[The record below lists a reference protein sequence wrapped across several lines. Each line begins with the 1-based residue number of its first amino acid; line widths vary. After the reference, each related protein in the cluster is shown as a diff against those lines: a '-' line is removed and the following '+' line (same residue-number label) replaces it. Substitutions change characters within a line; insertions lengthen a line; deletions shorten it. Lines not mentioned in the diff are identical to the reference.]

1 MGDNRGGV
9 AVYVTSHG
17 FGHLNRTV
25 SVLNLLPADVPLL
38 IRCKPDLFDHWR
50 ERLRRPARFEPHLS
64 DVGVLN
70 PPGDSATTD
79 AVATFEAARR
89 VHDEALA
96 RVDDD
101 AERLRAEGTAAV
113 LSDVPPLPLVAAR
126 RAGIPGF
133 LLANFT
139 WADIYAPLA
148 RELGGDGP
156 RRLVRDLRW
165 AYRHASLL
173 VRAEPAMGM
182 RWLAPRVDVGLVVT
196 PGKDRREELRA
207 ELGVGPGE
215 KVVYFYMG

>member
-1 MGDNRGGV
+1 MDDNRGGL

-25 SVLNLLPADVPLL
+25 SVLNRFPAEIPVV

-79 AVATFEAARR
+79 AHATFRAALQ
-89 VHDEALA
+89 VHNDAMA
-96 RVDDD
+96 RVDDE
-101 AERLRAEGTAAV
+101 AQRLRDEGTAAV
-113 LSDVPPLPLVAAR
+113 LSDVPPVPLVAAQ

-139 WADIYAPLA
+139 WADIYQPHA
-148 RELGGDGP
+148 RRWEI
-156 RRLVRDLRW
+156 RRNPW
-165 AYRHASLL
+165 
-173 VRAEPAMGM
+173 
-182 RWLAPRVDVGLVVT
+182 
-196 PGKDRREELRA
+196 
-207 ELGVGPGE
+207 
-215 KVVYFYMG
+215 